1 MNCKKCNSPLEYDA
15 KFCGNCGT
23 KVIKK
28 RNVVPFIVL
37 GFVLPIIA
45 LLFFMTMEIG
55 FIIGPYIGIVLM
67 ITKAVFMIY
76 AAILLKR
83 NNTVKRSN
91 AIAYITLIALIT
103 SILCLVLSISL
114 QSIALED
121 IGFLLLFISI
131 VFSFIGIFSCR
142 STLSLAIFIFCEVL
156 FTVAELSSMKIEVFL
171 PFLNK

>member
-28 RNVVPFIVL
+28 RNAAPFIVL
-37 GFVLPIIA
+37 GFILPIIA
-45 LLFFMTMEIG
+45 FLFFMTIEIE
-55 FIIGPYIGIVLM
+55 FVFGPYIGIALM

-83 NNTVKRSN
+83 NNTIKRSN
-91 AIAYITLIALIT
+91 VVAYITLIMLLIG
-103 SILCLVLSISL
+103 IPCLVLSVVL
-114 QSIALED
+114 QNVALED
-121 IGFLLLFISI
+121 IGFLLLFISFA
-131 VFSFIGIFSCR
+131 FSFIGIFSCR
-142 STLSLAIFIFCEVL
+142 STLSLVIFIFCEVL